1 MGGGVAS
8 SISPSVGEDAVI
20 SEYAQYLFSEALAQ
34 ASISDGST
42 IKANE
47 MNCSAKIYFK
57 EGCMFQC
64 TSNTKGWYNHDLHW
78 KYNPTHYSIKLEEST
93 HRAQERSQ
101 RSLCSMHSEANKS
114 RQVWGW
120 GYLDVF
126 GYFFFAYFRIANKLP
141 WNRVVFGRDRRTL
154 DFNRMSDFSVGQRVE
169 YYSRTLRRL
178 KARQVGNM
186 TAKGDHSTSPGSIEA
201 STCKSWI
208 LHLWGPS
215 FSEWIEC
222 KIALVGSL
230 GGEFD
235 DRKKLWSEIWHTD
248 TEIRPDG
255 KLKLEHTD
263 GTGVLKV
270 GTIQTLQHGVQHGV
284 TMENCSMLQNKI
296 TLFDVASSYF

>member
-42 IKANE
+42 IKAEE

-126 GYFFFAYFRIANKLP
+126 GYFFLH
-141 WNRVVFGRDRRTL
+141 TL
-154 DFNRMSDFSVGQRVE
+154 ESQTSCRGIVWCLEEIDV
-169 YYSRTLRRL
+169 
-178 KARQVGNM
+178 
-186 TAKGDHSTSPGSIEA
+186 HSISTGCLTSPWA
-201 STCKSWI
+201 N
-208 LHLWGPS
+208 
-215 FSEWIEC
+215 EWNTI
-222 KIALVGSL
+222 VGHW
-230 GGEFD
+230 ED
-235 DRKKLWSEIWHTD
+235 
-248 TEIRPDG
+248 
-255 KLKLEHTD
+255 
-263 GTGVLKV
+263 
-270 GTIQTLQHGVQHGV
+270 
-284 TMENCSMLQNKI
+284 
-296 TLFDVASSYF
+296 

>member
-1 MGGGVAS
+1 
-8 SISPSVGEDAVI
+8 
-20 SEYAQYLFSEALAQ
+20 
-34 ASISDGST
+34 
-42 IKANE
+42 
-47 MNCSAKIYFK
+47 MN
-57 EGCMFQC
+57 
-64 TSNTKGWYNHDLHW
+64 
-78 KYNPTHYSIKLEEST
+78 P
-93 HRAQERSQ
+93 
-101 RSLCSMHSEANKS
+101 
-114 RQVWGW
+114 
-120 GYLDVF
+120 
-126 GYFFFAYFRIANKLP
+126 
-141 WNRVVFGRDRRTL
+141 VVFGRDRRTL

-186 TAKGDHSTSPGSIEA
+186 TAKGDHGTSTQFNWSFNLQ
-201 STCKSWI
+201 SWI

-230 GGEFD
+230 GGWIKN
-235 DRKKLWSEIWHTD
+235 DRKKLWSEIWH